1 MWSSVIWICS
11 GTKRLRNTFKHQ
23 PNKSRRAFP
32 SVQTTLDL
40 LNGGRGGGGG
50 GGDGGWGVEED
61 ENEGKGGVGGGNFCR
76 TGPCTD
82 FPPIFF
88 LEFLN
93 FFPRQ
98 ICRSDVYYWGELVI
112 YEPGGREVEMAR
124 IKRKRKRNPAT
135 DRWDVKLK
143 QMKKNFHVLACA
155 RPWRLEANERLF
167 FQRQGKCSAFSST
180 QTHTRN

>member
-1 MWSSVIWICS
+1 M
-11 GTKRLRNTFKHQ
+11 
-23 PNKSRRAFP
+23 
-32 SVQTTLDL
+32 
-40 LNGGRGGGGG
+40 GGGG
-50 GGDGGWGVEED
+50 WRKTKTRERVVLVEEIFVVR
-61 ENEGKGGVGGGNFCR
+61 GHAL
-76 TGPCTD
+76 TSPQ
-82 FPPIFF
+82 FF